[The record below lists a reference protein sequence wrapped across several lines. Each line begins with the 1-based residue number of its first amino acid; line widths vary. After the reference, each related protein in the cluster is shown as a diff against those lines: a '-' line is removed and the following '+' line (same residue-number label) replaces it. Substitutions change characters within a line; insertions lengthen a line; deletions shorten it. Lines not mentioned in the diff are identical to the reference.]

1 METGGLGT
9 KLRLKTITS
18 LSMGD
23 SWWEE
28 RFHMALFLKFI
39 CSSWKI

>member
-28 RFHMALFLKFI
+28 RFHMALFLKFV
-39 CSSWKI
+39 CCSWKI